1 MLWLARHQ
9 MIFLSGV
16 SLFYTVTLF
25 VFFFLNLPFFSFCV
39 LIVETANSDYVL
51 EGSEGTPFA
60 GLLM

>member
-1 MLWLARHQ
+1 MLWLVLHQ

-39 LIVETANSDYVL
+39 LIVETAN
-51 EGSEGTPFA
+51 
-60 GLLM
+60 